1 MKRGGHMFR
10 VILAFLIVFSM
21 AVQVYAAQS
30 TIVESES
37 YACMGEDK
45 SKKQTEQAAMADAK
59 KKAIEQVS
67 TYIKSETQVK
77 NFELEKD
84 LVSAYANATVKIIQ
98 EIKKEWYKDTSMG
111 DCYKVKIK
119 AEVIPDEN
127 ALEKISK
134 DKNINDDPS
143 ALLNLQIW
151 SEKKE
156 YKQGEKMKVY
166 VKGNK
171 PFYARVVYKD
181 ASGKL
186 VQLLPN
192 PHRSNNYFNGGVI
205 YEIPS
210 GEDNFELEVAPP
222 FGSEN
227 IIVYAST
234 SKLGEIDVQPL
245 SGIYDVK
252 TAAGNIG
259 VKTRGVVLKEKP
271 TGNKQTIP
279 AEFSE
284 TGLTLKTSK

>member
-1 MKRGGHMFR
+1 MIKII
-10 VILAFLIVFSM
+10 ILLITSLLLVSNL
-21 AVQVYAAQS
+21 YASQS
-30 TIVESES
+30 TIIESES

-45 SKKQTEQAAMADAK
+45 SKKQTEQTAMADAK

-67 TYIKSETQVK
+67 TYITSETQVK

-98 EIKKEWYKDTSMG
+98 EIQKEWYKDTSMG

-119 AEVIPDEN
+119 AEVIPDES

-156 YKQGEKMKVY
+156 YKQGEKIKVY

-181 ASGKL
+181 ASSKL

-210 GEDNFELEVAPP
+210 GEDNFELEVTPP

-234 SKLGEIDVQPL
+234 SQLGEIDVQPL
-245 SGIYDVK
+245 SGIYDIK
-252 TAAGNIG
+252 TAAGNVGI
-259 VKTRGVVLKEKP
+259 KTRGVVLKEKP
-271 TGNKQTIP
+271 TGNKQKIP

-284 TGLTLKTSK
+284 TGLTLKTLK